1 MLPFGRRGEG
11 ALCVRSRGE
20 RTAAGRPASFFSSCW
35 FSITGAALLGALCAL
50 GPAFASS
57 PQAPD
62 AQQLFQEAFQAQQRG
77 DATVAVRK
85 YQELIR
91 LHPDMTAARANLGVV
106 LVSLGR
112 FDEAIAQYR
121 AALQQ
126 VPDNRDL
133 RLNLA
138 LAYYKKGDF
147 AAAAEEFSPLH
158 EQEPGD
164 VRLVALLGD
173 CYMRLGRYAQ
183 IITLVTPLEGAHP
196 DDLALAWLLGYALIR
211 TGQTQ
216 EGLKRVEK
224 VLQQGQSAEAFMLAA
239 EGHLKL
245 ENFEE
250 ARRDVDAAMRL
261 NPHLPG
267 LYTVRGMVL
276 EYGGDDKGA
285 EDAFQRALEANPND
299 FEAQM
304 RLGSVLYAE
313 RKLDEARAHLNRA
326 LEIDPASPYPR
337 YELARVERA
346 QGQVEAA
353 VKDLER
359 VVRTEPEWLAPH
371 VDLAALY
378 FRLNRPQDG
387 AREKAIVDRLSEEQ
401 RQREAKSHII
411 TPALPVR

>member
-1 MLPFGRRGEG
+1 MFRAYTTTYAPATL
-11 ALCVRSRGE
+11 VRLG
-20 RTAAGRPASFFSSCW
+20 F
-35 FSITGAALLGALCAL
+35 LGALIIL
-50 GPAFASS
+50 KLASATS
-57 PQAPD
+57 AQAPD
-62 AQQLFQEAFQAQQRG
+62 AQQLFQEAFAAQQRG
-77 DATVAVRK
+77 DATLAVSK
-85 YQELIR
+85 YENLLR
-91 LHPDMTAARANLGVV
+91 LYPDMVAARANLGVV

-112 FDEAIAQYR
+112 FDEAIVQYR
-121 AALQQ
+121 AALRQA
-126 VPDNRDL
+126 PGNRDL

-147 AAAAEEFSPLH
+147 AAAAEEFSPVH

-164 VRLVALLGD
+164 VRIATLLGD
-173 CYMRLGRYAQ
+173 CYVRLGRYAQ
-183 IITLVTPLEGAHP
+183 IISLVTPLEGAHP

-211 TGQTQ
+211 TGRTQ

-224 VLQQGQSAEAFMLAA
+224 VLQRGQSAEAFMLAA

-245 ENFEE
+245 EDFKE
-250 ARRDVDAAMRL
+250 ARRNVDAAMRL
-261 NPHLPG
+261 NPNLPG

-285 EDAFQRALEANPND
+285 AEAFQRALEANPND

-313 RKLDEARAHLNRA
+313 RKLGEARVHLNRA
-326 LEIDPASPYPR
+326 LEIDPTSPYPR

-359 VVRTEPEWLAPH
+359 VVRAEPEWLAPH
-371 VDLAALY
+371 IELVALY
-378 FRLNRPQDG
+378 YRLNRPEDG
-387 AREKAIVDRLSEEQ
+387 AREKALVDRLSEEQ
-401 RQREAKSHII
+401 RQRESKSHII
-411 TPALPVR
+411 TPALPLR